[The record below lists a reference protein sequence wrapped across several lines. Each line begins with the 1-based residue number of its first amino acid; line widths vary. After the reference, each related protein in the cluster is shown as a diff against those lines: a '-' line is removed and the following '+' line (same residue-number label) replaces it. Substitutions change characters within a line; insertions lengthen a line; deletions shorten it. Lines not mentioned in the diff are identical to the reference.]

1 MKQERSEISI
11 TQSYKVRAAPKAVLD
26 AAMDGDG
33 RVLWR
38 SSGREGA
45 LPWPVPDSFS
55 AHEMQLDFSKLLRK
69 EPEED
74 YF

>member
-1 MKQERSEISI
+1 MKQERPEISS
-11 TQSYKVRAAPKAVLD
+11 TQSYKVRLPPKLCWMQLVG
-26 AAMDGDG
+26 GDSS
-33 RVLWR
+33 VLWR
-38 SSGREGA
+38 SSGREAA

-69 EPEED
+69 EPEKD